1 MNGNTARNARG
12 LVRYAAALLA
22 GIAVSWALP
31 AAGEQDGWSLFPPLV
46 AILTA
51 VATGRLALGLGT
63 AIVAAAAISMPD
75 AGGWTFPFAVLQR
88 AAVDFVWAPLRES
101 FQLYI
106 LAFTA
111 SLVGMVR
118 VVVLAGGTQGIADLL
133 ARRAQG
139 ARSARLASFLMGM
152 AIFFD
157 DYANTLVV
165 GTTMRPI
172 CDGFRVSREKLAY
185 IVDSTAAPVAGLA
198 LISTWIG
205 YEVGLFEGV
214 MKELNTGISGY
225 ELFFLA
231 LPSRFYCILSLV
243 LVACTVLM
251 RRDYGPML
259 TAERRAAATGAVLRQ
274 GARPMTGERSDSL
287 KPPRGVRPHWWIA
300 AFPVGLVVFGVLG
313 GMQWDAWDSPAVEA
327 ARRGF
332 FPADGGYWIAVFS
345 NASGA
350 RVMFLASMAG
360 TAAAAALALTRR
372 SPDGVRPLGA
382 ARVAAAWIGGIASFR
397 HALVVLLLAWAIKE
411 ACQAVG
417 TDDYLVSALGTS
429 LAPGL
434 VPVATFL
441 LAALVAFA
449 IGTSWT
455 TMAILLPSVLP
466 LAWELG
472 GMPVAVLT
480 AAAVL
485 DGAIFGDHCSP
496 ISDTTLLSSIA
507 AACDHMD
514 HVRTQIP
521 YALTAM
527 AATAV
532 LGYAGSAYLYS
543 SWVGLLLGGAG
554 LCVVVRLAG
563 RDPEAT
569 SSP

>member
-1 MNGNTARNARG
+1 MKGPG
-12 LVRYAAALLA
+12 PVRYAAALLA

-31 AAGEQDGWSLFPPLV
+31 AAGEQDGWSLFPPLA

-51 VATGRLALGLGT
+51 VATGRLALGLAT
-63 AIVAAAAISMPD
+63 AIVAAAAISMPE

-118 VVVLAGGTQGIADLL
+118 VIALAGGTQGIAELL

-139 ARSARLASFLMGM
+139 ARSARLAAFLMGM

-172 CDGFRVSREKLAY
+172 SDGFRISREKLAY

-214 MKELNTGISGY
+214 MKKLNTGVSGY

-259 TAERRAAATGAVLRQ
+259 TAERRAATTGAVLRE
-274 GARPMTGERSDSL
+274 GSRPMTGERSDAL
-287 KPPRGVRPHWWIA
+287 KPPEGVLPHWWIA
-300 AFPVGLVVFGVLG
+300 ALPVCLVIFGVLG

-332 FPADGGYWIAVFS
+332 FFADGSYWVAVFS
-345 NASGA
+345 NAAGA

-360 TAAAAALALTRR
+360 TAAAAILALTRR
-372 SPDGVRPLGA
+372 SPEGSRPLSPL
-382 ARVAAAWIGGIASFR
+382 RVAAAWLGGIASFR
-397 HALVVLLLAWAIKE
+397 HALIVLLLAWAIKE

-417 TDDYLVSALGTS
+417 TDAYLVSALGSS

-434 VPVATFL
+434 VPVTTFL
-441 LAALVAFA
+441 LAALVAFS

-527 AATAV
+527 AAAAV
-532 LGYAGSAYLYS
+532 LGYAGSAWLYS

-554 LCVVVRLAG
+554 LCVVVRVAG

>member
-1 MNGNTARNARG
+1 MG

-22 GIAVSWALP
+22 GIAVSAALP
-31 AAGEQDGWSLFPPLV
+31 EAGEQNGWSLFPPLI

-51 VATGRLALGLGT
+51 VATGRLALGLAT
-63 AIVAAAAISMPD
+63 AIVAAAAISMPEA
-75 AGGWTFPFAVLQR
+75 AGWDFPFAVLQR

-111 SLVGMVR
+111 TLVGMVR
-118 VVVLAGGTQGIADLL
+118 VVVLAGGTQGIAELL

-139 ARSARLASFLMGM
+139 ARSARLAAFLMGM

-205 YEVGLFEGV
+205 YEVGLLEEV
-214 MKELNTGISGY
+214 MKELDTGVSGY

-231 LPSRFYCILSLV
+231 LPSRFYCFLSLV

-259 TAERRAAATGAVLRQ
+259 AAERRAAASGAVLRQ
-274 GARPMTGERSDSL
+274 GARPMTGEKSDSL
-287 KPPRGVRPHWWIA
+287 KPPAGVQPHWGIA
-300 AFPVGLVVFGVLG
+300 AVPVGLVIFGVLG
-313 GMQWDAWDSPAVEA
+313 GMQWDAWDSPAVQA
-327 ARRGF
+327 ARGGF
-332 FPADGGYWIAVFS
+332 FLADGGYWIAVFS
-345 NASGA
+345 NAAGA

-360 TAAAAALALTRR
+360 TAAACAIALTRR
-372 SPDGVRPLGA
+372 SPAGARPLGA
-382 ARVAAAWIGGIASFR
+382 ARVAVAWIGGIASFR

-417 TDDYLVSALGTS
+417 TGAYLVSALGSS

-455 TMAILLPSVLP
+455 TMAILLPSMLP
-466 LAWELG
+466 LAYELG
-472 GMPVAVLT
+472 GMPVAVLA

-527 AATAV
+527 VAAAA

-543 SWVGLLLGGAG
+543 PWIGLLLGG
-554 LCVVVRLAG
+554 LVVGVLVRLAG
-563 RDPEAT
+563 RDPEVT

>member
-1 MNGNTARNARG
+1 M
-12 LVRYAAALLA
+12 VRYAAALLA

-31 AAGEQDGWSLFPPLV
+31 AAGEQDGWSLCPPLV

-51 VATGRLALGLGT
+51 VATGRLVLGLGT
-63 AIVAAAAISMPD
+63 AIVAAAAISVPD

-88 AAVDFVWAPLRES
+88 AAVDFLWAPLRES

-118 VVVLAGGTQGIADLL
+118 VVILAGGTQGIAELL

-139 ARSARLASFLMGM
+139 ARSARLAAFLMGM

-205 YEVGLFEGV
+205 YEVGLFEEV
-214 MKELNTGISGY
+214 MKELGTGISGY

-251 RRDYGPML
+251 SRDYGPML
-259 TAERRAAATGAVLRQ
+259 RAERRAAATGAVLRQ
-274 GARPMTGERSDSL
+274 GARPMTGERSGSL

-313 GMQWDAWDSPAVEA
+313 GMQWDAWDSPAVDA

-332 FPADGGYWIAVFS
+332 YFADGGYWIAVFS

-372 SPDGVRPLGA
+372 SPDGSWPLGA
-382 ARVAAAWIGGIASFR
+382 GRVAAAWIGGIASFR

-434 VPVATFL
+434 VPVVTFL

-472 GMPVAVLT
+472 GLPVAVLT

-527 AATAV
+527 IAAAV

-554 LCVVVRLAG
+554 LWVVVRLAG

>member
-1 MNGNTARNARG
+1 MG

-22 GIAVSWALP
+22 GIAVSAALP
-31 AAGEQDGWSLFPPLV
+31 EAGEQNGWSLFPPLI

-51 VATGRLALGLGT
+51 VATGRLALGLAT
-63 AIVAAAAISMPD
+63 AIVAAAAISMPE
-75 AGGWTFPFAVLQR
+75 AGGWDFPFAVLQR

-111 SLVGMVR
+111 TLVGMVR
-118 VVVLAGGTQGIADLL
+118 VVVLAGGTQGIAELL

-139 ARSARLASFLMGM
+139 ARSARLAAFLMGM

-205 YEVGLFEGV
+205 YEVGLLEEV
-214 MKELNTGISGY
+214 MKELDTGVSGY

-231 LPSRFYCILSLV
+231 LPSRFYCFLSLV

-259 TAERRAAATGAVLRQ
+259 AAERRAAASGAVLRQ
-274 GARPMTGERSDSL
+274 GARPMTGEKSDSL
-287 KPPRGVRPHWWIA
+287 KPPAGVQPHWGIA
-300 AFPVGLVVFGVLG
+300 AVPVGLVIFGVLG
-313 GMQWDAWDSPAVEA
+313 GMQWDAWDSPAVQA
-327 ARRGF
+327 ARGGF
-332 FPADGGYWIAVFS
+332 FLADGGYWIAVFS
-345 NASGA
+345 NAAGA

-360 TAAAAALALTRR
+360 TAAACAIALTRR
-372 SPDGVRPLGA
+372 SPAGARPLGA
-382 ARVAAAWIGGIASFR
+382 ARVAVAWIGGIASFR

-417 TDDYLVSALGTS
+417 TGAYLVSALGSS

-455 TMAILLPSVLP
+455 TMAILLPSMLP
-466 LAWELG
+466 LAYELG
-472 GMPVAVLT
+472 GMPVAVLA

-527 AATAV
+527 VAAAA

-543 SWVGLLLGGAG
+543 PWIGLLLGG
-554 LCVVVRLAG
+554 LVVGVLVRLAG
-563 RDPEAT
+563 RDPEVT

>member
-1 MNGNTARNARG
+1 MNSNTPRNARG
-12 LVRYAAALLA
+12 LVRFAAALLA

-31 AAGEQDGWSLFPPLV
+31 GAGDQDGWSLFPPLV

-51 VATGRLALGLGT
+51 VATGRLALGLAT
-63 AIVAAAAISMPD
+63 AIVAAAAISMPE
-75 AGGWTFPFAVLQR
+75 ASGWTFPFAVLQR

-118 VVVLAGGTQGIADLL
+118 VIALAGGTQGIAELL

-139 ARSARLASFLMGM
+139 ARSARLAAFLMGM

-172 CDGFRVSREKLAY
+172 SDGFRVSREKLAY

-205 YEVGLFEGV
+205 YEVGLFEEV
-214 MKELNTGISGY
+214 MKELGTGVSGY

-259 TAERRAAATGAVLRQ
+259 TAERRAAATGAVLRE
-274 GARPMTGERSDSL
+274 GARPMTGERSDTL
-287 KPPRGVRPHWWIA
+287 KPPEGVLPHWWIA
-300 AFPVGLVVFGVLG
+300 ALPVCLVIFGVLG
-313 GMQWDAWDSPAVEA
+313 GMQWDAWNAPAVEA
-327 ARRGF
+327 ARTRF
-332 FPADGGYWIAVFS
+332 FLADGSYWIAVFS
-345 NASGA
+345 NAAGA

-360 TAAAAALALTRR
+360 TAAAAVLALTRR
-372 SPDGVRPLGA
+372 SPEGARPLSPL
-382 ARVAAAWIGGIASFR
+382 RVAAAWLGGIASFR

-417 TDDYLVSALGTS
+417 TDAYLVSALGSS

-434 VPVATFL
+434 VPVTTFL
-441 LAALVAFA
+441 LAALVAFS

-466 LAWELG
+466 LAYELG

-527 AATAV
+527 VAAAA

-543 SWVGLLLGGAG
+543 SWVGLLLGGAVLG
-554 LCVVVRLAG
+554 GVVRVAG
-563 RDPEAT
+563 RDPEVT
-569 SSP
+569 SSR

>member
-1 MNGNTARNARG
+1 MNSNAPGNAWG

-31 AAGEQDGWSLFPPLV
+31 AAGDQNGWSLLPPLV

-51 VATGRLALGLGT
+51 VATGRLVLGLGT

-118 VVVLAGGTQGIADLL
+118 VVVLAGGTQGIAELL

-139 ARSARLASFLMGM
+139 ARSARLAAFLMGM

-205 YEVGLFEGV
+205 YEVGLFEEV
-214 MKELNTGISGY
+214 MKELGTGISGY

-251 RRDYGPML
+251 SRDYGPML
-259 TAERRAAATGAVLRQ
+259 RAERRAAATGAVLRQ
-274 GARPMTGERSDSL
+274 GARPMTGERSGSL
-287 KPPRGVRPHWWIA
+287 KPPRGVRPRWWIA
-300 AFPVGLVVFGVLG
+300 ALPVGLVVFGVLG
-313 GMQWDAWDSPAVEA
+313 GMQWDAWNSPAVEA

-332 FPADGGYWIAVFS
+332 FLADGGYWIAVFS

-372 SPDGVRPLGA
+372 SPDGSWPLGP

-429 LAPGL
+429 LNPGL
-434 VPVATFL
+434 VPVVTFL

-527 AATAV
+527 AAAAA

-554 LCVVVRLAG
+554 LWVVVRLAG

>member
-1 MNGNTARNARG
+1 MG
-12 LVRYAAALLA
+12 LVRYTAALLA
-22 GIAVSWALP
+22 GIAVAAALP
-31 AAGEQDGWSLFPPLV
+31 AAGEQDGWSLFPPLI

-51 VATGRLALGLGT
+51 VATGRLALGLAT
-63 AIVAAAAISMPD
+63 AIVAAAAISMPE

-118 VVVLAGGTQGIADLL
+118 VVVLAGGTQGIAELL

-139 ARSARLASFLMGM
+139 ARSARLAAFLMGM

-205 YEVGLFEGV
+205 YEVGLFEEV
-214 MKELNTGISGY
+214 MQELNTGVSGY

-231 LPSRFYCILSLV
+231 LPSRFYCFLSLV

-259 TAERRAAATGAVLRQ
+259 TAERRAAATGAVLRP
-274 GARPMTGERSDSL
+274 GARPMTGEKSDSL
-287 KPPRGVRPHWWIA
+287 KPPAGVQPHWWTA
-300 AFPVGLVVFGVLG
+300 ALPVGLVIFGILG
-313 GMQWDAWDSPAVEA
+313 GMQWDAWGSPAVQA
-327 ARRGF
+327 ARGGF
-332 FPADGGYWIAVFS
+332 FLADGGYWIAVFS
-345 NASGA
+345 NAAGA

-360 TAAAAALALTRR
+360 TAAACAIALARR
-372 SPDGVRPLGA
+372 SPGGGRPLGA
-382 ARVAAAWIGGIASFR
+382 ARVAAAWLGGIASFR

-417 TDDYLVSALGTS
+417 TDSYLVSALGSS
-429 LAPGL
+429 LSPGL

-466 LAWELG
+466 LAYELG

-514 HVRTQIP
+514 HVRTQIL

-527 AATAV
+527 VAAAA

-543 SWVGLLLGGAG
+543 SWVGLLLGG
-554 LCVVVRLAG
+554 LVVGALVRLAG
-563 RDPEAT
+563 RDPEVT

>member
-1 MNGNTARNARG
+1 MNRNTPKNARG

-31 AAGEQDGWSLFPPLV
+31 AAGQQDGWSLFPPLV

-118 VVVLAGGTQGIADLL
+118 VIALAGGTQGIAELL

-139 ARSARLASFLMGM
+139 ARSARLAAFLMGM

-172 CDGFRVSREKLAY
+172 SDGFRVSREKLAY

-214 MKELNTGISGY
+214 MKKLNTGVSGY

-259 TAERRAAATGAVLRQ
+259 TAERRAATTGAVLRE
-274 GARPMTGERSDSL
+274 GARPMTGERSDTL
-287 KPPRGVRPHWWIA
+287 KPPEGVLPHWWIA
-300 AFPVGLVVFGVLG
+300 ALPVCLVISGVLG
-313 GMQWDAWDSPAVEA
+313 GMQWDAWDSPAVQA

-332 FPADGGYWIAVFS
+332 FFADGSYWIAVFS
-345 NASGA
+345 NAAGA

-360 TAAAAALALTRR
+360 TAAAAVLALTRR
-372 SPDGVRPLGA
+372 SPDGSRPLSPL
-382 ARVAAAWIGGIASFR
+382 RVAAAWLGGIASFR

-417 TDDYLVSALGTS
+417 TDAYLVSALGSS

-434 VPVATFL
+434 VPVTTFL
-441 LAALVAFA
+441 LAALVAFS

-527 AATAV
+527 AAAAV

-554 LCVVVRLAG
+554 LCVVVRVAG

>member
-1 MNGNTARNARG
+1 MG
-12 LVRYAAALLA
+12 LVRYTAALLA
-22 GIAVSWALP
+22 GIAVAAALP
-31 AAGEQDGWSLFPPLV
+31 AAGEQDGWSLFPPLI

-51 VATGRLALGLGT
+51 VATGRLALGLAT
-63 AIVAAAAISMPD
+63 AIVAAAAISMPE

-118 VVVLAGGTQGIADLL
+118 VVVLAGGTQGIAELL

-139 ARSARLASFLMGM
+139 ARSARLAAFLMGM

-205 YEVGLFEGV
+205 YEVGLFEEV
-214 MKELNTGISGY
+214 MQELNTGVSGY

-231 LPSRFYCILSLV
+231 LPSRFYCFLSLV

-259 TAERRAAATGAVLRQ
+259 TAERRAAATGAVLRP
-274 GARPMTGERSDSL
+274 GARPMTGEKSDSL
-287 KPPRGVRPHWWIA
+287 KPPAGVQPHWGIA
-300 AFPVGLVVFGVLG
+300 AVPVGLVIFGVLG
-313 GMQWDAWDSPAVEA
+313 GMQWDAWDSPAVQA
-327 ARRGF
+327 ARGGF
-332 FPADGGYWIAVFS
+332 FLADGGYWIAAFS
-345 NASGA
+345 NAAGA

-360 TAAAAALALTRR
+360 TAAACAIALTRR
-372 SPDGVRPLGA
+372 SPGGGRPLGA
-382 ARVAAAWIGGIASFR
+382 ARVAAAWLGGIASFR

-417 TDDYLVSALGTS
+417 TDAYLVSALGSS
-429 LAPGL
+429 LSPGL

-466 LAWELG
+466 LAYELG

-514 HVRTQIP
+514 HVRTQIL

-527 AATAV
+527 VAAAA

-543 SWVGLLLGGAG
+543 SWVGLLLGG
-554 LCVVVRLAG
+554 LVVGALVRLAG
-563 RDPEAT
+563 RDPEVT
-569 SSP
+569 SWP